1 MKKPT
6 EPGPRDVAA
15 MANAGLELSRQIIRL
30 AELNPSYTASATA
43 SASILRQAEMIVG
56 MWDQMKHA

>member
-1 MKKPT
+1 MKAPT

-30 AELNPSYTASATA
+30 AELTPSYTASATA
-43 SASILRQAEMIVG
+43 SASILRQAEMIEA
-56 MWDQMKHA
+56 MWEQMKDS

>member
-1 MKKPT
+1 MKAPT

-30 AELNPSYTASATA
+30 AELTPSYTASATA
-43 SASILRQAEMIVG
+43 SANILKQAEMIVC
-56 MWDQMKHA
+56 MWQQMKDS